1 MATTTAAASPGP
13 TAAGPPAAAGW
24 GAPAGPA
31 DPKRWIA
38 LVILSSALFIIV
50 LDNTI
55 LNVAVPTIIR
65 EFDTQVSSL
74 QWVISGYS
82 LVFASLLISFGRL
95 GDIFGRRKLFFA
107 GATLFA
113 VGSLIAS
120 LAQNVVQLF
129 LGEALLEGIGA
140 AMMLPATLSIIS
152 ATFQGRERGV
162 AFAVWGSVAGG
173 AGALGPWIGGIL
185 TTDYSWR
192 WAFRVNVVI
201 APLAVIAAIF
211 FVRDSRD
218 ERAKGVDLPGVALVT
233 AGLFAF
239 VFGIIEASRY
249 GWWRPIGDQSIG
261 GWEWPIHAVSIVP
274 VALAV
279 GIVFLALFTRYEI
292 ARQRRDQPVVFDF
305 TDLVHRGFRY
315 GLINTIVLAMG
326 EFGAFFVLPIFLQAG
341 LHLSAIR
348 TGTWLLPAGIMA
360 FVGGGVGGQLSK
372 RFGPKYV
379 ITIGLALEAAGI
391 WGYML
396 AFSPHTTF
404 LSLLP
409 ALMLHGIGIGFAT
422 SQLTNV
428 VLSDI
433 PPQKAGSASGAA
445 GMVRQVGT
453 ALGIA
458 LIGAIFVSNAA
469 SHVRH
474 DLRADPSIP
483 PAVAE
488 QVSASVSD
496 GVGGGAA
503 PKGSERSPLATRISQ
518 VVSNGVADASRPAV
532 AFAGFVVT
540 LGALISLL
548 VPNIPPDSERS
559 WDSATE
565 SATTDSETTSPGTTG
580 PGATAAGPAE
590 PTSPG
595 GPNPRPQTF

>member
-1 MATTTAAASPGP
+1 VTATTSPAS
-13 TAAGPPAAAGW
+13 APPASAGGW
-24 GAPAGPA
+24 GASAGPA

-65 EFDTQVSSL
+65 DFHTQVSSL

-95 GDIFGRRKLFFA
+95 GDIYGRRKLFFV

-113 VGSLIAS
+113 IGSLIAS
-120 LAQNVVQLF
+120 LSQSVAQLF
-129 LGEALLEGIGA
+129 IGEALLEGIGG

-185 TTDYSWR
+185 TSDYSWR
-192 WAFRVNVVI
+192 WAFRVNVII

-211 FVRDSRD
+211 YVRDSRD
-218 ERAKGVDLPGVALVT
+218 ERAKGIDLGGVVLVT
-233 AGLFAF
+233 LGLFAL
-239 VFGIIEASRY
+239 VFGIIEAGRY
-249 GWWRPIGDQSIG
+249 GWFKPIGDQSIG
-261 GWEWPIHAVSIVP
+261 GWDWPIHAISVVP
-274 VALAV
+274 VSLALAV
-279 GIVFLALFTRYEI
+279 VFLALFTAYELR
-292 ARQRRDQPVVFDF
+292 RQRADAPVVFDF
-305 TDLVHRGFRY
+305 ADLVHKGYRY
-315 GLINTIVLAMG
+315 GLINTAVLAMG

-360 FVGGGVGGQLSK
+360 FVGGGISGQLSK
-372 RFGPKYV
+372 RYGPKYV
-379 ITIGLALEAAGI
+379 ITVGLAFEACGI
-391 WGYML
+391 WGYFF
-396 AFSPHTTF
+396 AFSDHTTF
-404 LSLLP
+404 LTLLP
-409 ALMLHGIGIGFAT
+409 ALMLHGLGIGFAT

-458 LIGAIFVSNAA
+458 LIGAIFVSQA
-469 SHVRH
+469 STKVSQN
-474 DLRADPSIP
+474 LRADKTIPSP
-483 PAVAE
+483 VAE
-488 QVSASVSD
+488 QVSAGISD
-496 GVGGGAA
+496 GVGGGGA
-503 PKGSERSPLATRISQ
+503 PKGADPKSPLGKQIENA
-518 VVSNGVADASRPAV
+518 VSDGVAGAARPAT
-532 AFAGFVVT
+532 AFAGTVVVI
-540 LGALISLL
+540 GALLSLL
-548 VPNIPPDSERS
+548 VPNIPPDADPSKGPASEQV
-559 WDSATE
+559 
-565 SATTDSETTSPGTTG
+565 G
-580 PGATAAGPAE
+580 AAGPPNDDPE
-590 PTSPG
+590 PEPELAHT
-595 GPNPRPQTF
+595 